1 MGRRLR
7 SHAPDSG
14 HYGVASDGGAE
25 YWAIIASLIETCKIN
40 YIDPMGYLTDVI
52 TRILNGHPNSDI
64 DQLLPWVYRNQ
75 ELKAVA

>member
-25 YWAIIASLIETCKIN
+25 HCAVIASLIETCKLN
-40 YIDPMGYLTDVI
+40 DVDPL
-52 TRILNGHPNSDI
+52 
-64 DQLLPWVYRNQ
+64 
-75 ELKAVA
+75 A